1 MVKPINKED
10 LTPSHKNFIQSIAN
24 ILNIT
29 IEFYQGEN
37 WENNEYSFSSKVP
50 EKSTELHFIDKN
62 IRILIEEGVYFS
74 YFEEAEEVEEAK
86 EGLIGDVE
94 VEVVPSSV
102 VTNLKN
108 NIQTLSI
115 GNKEIT
121 TIN

>member
-1 MVKPINKED
+1 MKPINKED